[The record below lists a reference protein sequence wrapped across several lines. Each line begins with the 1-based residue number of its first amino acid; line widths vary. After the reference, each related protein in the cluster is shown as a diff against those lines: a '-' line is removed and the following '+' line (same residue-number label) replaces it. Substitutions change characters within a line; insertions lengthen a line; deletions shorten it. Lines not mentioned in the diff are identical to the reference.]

1 MLRPIRTRLPFTRTL
16 PRISRPMSS
25 LRMATAQESALVLV
39 RATTA
44 GTEAT
49 TEDMVDITVAT
60 VRILV
65 DTAVISEATM
75 GVVITADII
84 EW

>member
-1 MLRPIRTRLPFTRTL
+1 MLRPIRTRLQFTRTL

-25 LRMATAQESALVLV
+25 LRMATAQESTLVLAK
-39 RATTA
+39 ATTV

-49 TEDMVDITVAT
+49 TEDIMDITVAT
-60 VRILV
+60 VRISV
-65 DTAVISEATM
+65 VTAVIPEATM

-84 EW
+84 D

>member
-1 MLRPIRTRLPFTRTL
+1 M
-16 PRISRPMSS
+16 
-25 LRMATAQESALVLV
+25 VLA
-39 RATTA
+39 RATTV

-65 DTAVISEATM
+65 VTAVMSEATT
-75 GVVITADII
+75 GAVITAVITADII
-84 EW
+84 D